1 MRNLLR
7 RWFIDGMSFM
17 ALGLFSSLIIGLII
31 DTIGT
36 YVPFLSGLKDIG
48 AIAMSLSGAAI
59 GAAIAYGLK
68 APPLV
73 IFSIVVVS
81 SSAYEF
87 GGVAGSYIASIAA
100 IEISRLYASKTKVD
114 IIVTPL
120 LTIIIGYFIASLV
133 GPWVGSFMT
142 SIGTFIIYATEQRPF
157 VMGILVA
164 VVFGII
170 LTAPLSSAAL
180 ALMLDLS
187 GLAAGAA
194 VIGCSCHMVGFAV
207 QGYRDNGISGVISL
221 GVGTSMLQVP
231 NILLNPFIIVPPVI
245 ASAVIAPVMTV
256 FFPMEN
262 NAAGAGMGTSGFV
275 GQIMAVETMGLSL
288 QVVMLVL
295 IFHII
300 LPAAVTL
307 LFYIVLRRVGLIKDG
322 DQKLQL
328 ADRNN

>member
-87 GGVAGSYIASIAA
+87 GGVAGSYIASIVA

-133 GPWVGSFMT
+133 GPWIGSFMT

-221 GVGTSMLQVP
+221 GIGTSMLQVP

-295 IFHII
+295 MFHII
-300 LPAAVTL
+300 LPAVVTL

>member
-1 MRNLLR
+1 MRKLFR

-36 YVPFLSGLKDIG
+36 YIPMLESLQDIG
-48 AIAMSLSGAAI
+48 AIAMALSGAAI

-68 APPLV
+68 APSLV
-73 IFSIVVVS
+73 IFSIIVVS

-87 GGVAGSYIASIAA
+87 GGVAGSYISSIAA
-100 IEISRLYASKTKVD
+100 IEISRLYASKTKID

-120 LTIIIGYFIASLV
+120 LTIIIGYFIASIV
-133 GPWVGSFMT
+133 GPWIGEFMT
-142 SIGTFIIYATEQRPF
+142 SIGTFITFATEQRPF
-157 VMGILVA
+157 VMGMLVA

-180 ALMLDLS
+180 ALMLDIS

-194 VIGCSCHMVGFAV
+194 VVGCCCHMVGFAV
-207 QGYRDNGISGVISL
+207 QGYKDNGVSGVISI
-221 GVGTSMLQVP
+221 GVGTSMLQMP

-245 ASAVIAPVMTV
+245 ASAIIAPIMTV

-275 GQIMAVETMGLSL
+275 GQIMAIETMGLSL
-288 QVVMLVL
+288 QVVILVL
-295 IFHII
+295 VFHII
-300 LPAAVTL
+300 LPIAVTL
-307 LFYIVLRRVGLIKDG
+307 LFYILLRRLGLIKDG
-322 DQKLQL
+322 DQELRLGTQK
-328 ADRNN
+328 

>member
-1 MRNLLR
+1 MKKILR

-31 DTIGT
+31 ETIGT
-36 YVPFLSGLKDIG
+36 YVPFLSGLKEIG
-48 AIAMSLSGAAI
+48 TTAMGLSGAAI

-73 IFSIVVVS
+73 IFSVIVVS

-100 IEISRLYASKTKVD
+100 IEISRLYAQKTKID

-120 LTIIIGYFIASLV
+120 LTIIIGYIVASIA
-133 GPWVGSFMT
+133 GPWIGELMTSLGSF
-142 SIGTFIIYATEQRPF
+142 ITFATEQRPF
-157 VMGILVA
+157 VMGMLVS

-207 QGYRDNGISGVISL
+207 QGYKDNGIAGIISL
-221 GVGTSMLQVP
+221 GIGTSMLQVP
-231 NILLNPFIIVPPVI
+231 NVLLNPFIIIPPI
-245 ASAVIAPVMTV
+245 ISSAVIAPVMTV

-275 GQIMAVETMGLSL
+275 GQIMAVETMGLSF
-288 QVVMLVL
+288 QVIVL
-295 IFHII
+295 ILMFHII
-300 LPAAVTL
+300 LPAVITL
-307 LFYIVLRRVGLIKDG
+307 LFYILLRRVGLIKEG
-322 DQKLQL
+322 DQSLGLGTQK
-328 ADRNN
+328 

>member
-1 MRNLLR
+1 MRKLFR

-36 YVPFLSGLKDIG
+36 YIPMLEGLQDIG
-48 AIAMSLSGAAI
+48 AIAMALSGAAI

-73 IFSIVVVS
+73 IFSIIVVS

-87 GGVAGSYIASIAA
+87 GGVAGSYISSIAA
-100 IEISRLYASKTKVD
+100 IEISRLYASKTKID

-120 LTIIIGYFIASLV
+120 LTIIIGYFIASIV
-133 GPWVGSFMT
+133 GPWIGEFMT
-142 SIGTFIIYATEQRPF
+142 SIGTFITFATEQRPF
-157 VMGILVA
+157 VMGMLVA

-180 ALMLDLS
+180 ALMLDIS

-194 VIGCSCHMVGFAV
+194 VVGCCCHMVGFAV
-207 QGYRDNGISGVISL
+207 QGYKDNGVSGVISI
-221 GVGTSMLQVP
+221 GVGTSMLQMP

-245 ASAVIAPVMTV
+245 ASAIIAPIMTV

-275 GQIMAVETMGLSL
+275 GQIMAIETMGLSL
-288 QVVMLVL
+288 QVVILVL
-295 IFHII
+295 VFHII
-300 LPAAVTL
+300 LPIAVTL
-307 LFYIVLRRVGLIKDG
+307 LFYILLRRLGLIKDG
-322 DQKLQL
+322 DQELRLGTQK
-328 ADRNN
+328 

>member
-221 GVGTSMLQVP
+221 GIGTSMLQVP